1 MEDNTIYFC
10 EVIAFVKYEV
20 EIKQGTP
27 FLILSDVELLQFQT
41 YIARN
46 NSNKDRYNSTAVP
59 PIPKNDIFIQFYTLR
74 NEKGSDKDIVSKQN

>member
-1 MEDNTIYFC
+1 MNTIYFC
-10 EVIAFVKYEV
+10 ADIAFVRDEV
-20 EIKQGTP
+20 EADEETP

-59 PIPKNDIFIQFYTLR
+59 PIPKNDIFIQFYTSR
-74 NEKGSDKDIVSKQN
+74 NEKGSDKDIVSKPN

>member
-1 MEDNTIYFC
+1 MNTIYFC
-10 EVIAFVKYEV
+10 AVIAFVRDEV
-20 EIKQGTP
+20 EADEETP

-59 PIPKNDIFIQFYTLR
+59 PIPKNDIFIQFYTSR
-74 NEKGSDKDIVSKQN
+74 NEKGSDNDIVSKPN

>member
-1 MEDNTIYFC
+1 MNTIYFC
-10 EVIAFVKYEV
+10 AVIAFVKDEV
-20 EIKQGTP
+20 ETDEETP

-59 PIPKNDIFIQFYTLR
+59 PIPKNDIFIQFYTSR
-74 NEKGSDKDIVSKQN
+74 NENGSDKDIVSKPN